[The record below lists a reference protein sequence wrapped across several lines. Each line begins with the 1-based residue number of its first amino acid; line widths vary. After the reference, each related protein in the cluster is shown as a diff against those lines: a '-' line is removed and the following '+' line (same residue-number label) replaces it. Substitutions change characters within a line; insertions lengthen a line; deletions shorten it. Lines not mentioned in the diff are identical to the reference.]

1 MLRRV
6 LIVTAMV
13 GLLASPAFAQAR
25 GEISASVGWI
35 FSDGVPFDGIPIN
48 GVIYNRVDPADSV
61 GFSFTG
67 GVFFSEQ
74 GELEFLWRRQPTTLD
89 VTGPGAKLSGDMNV
103 DTYHGNFVYNAG
115 YADAVMRPFLFLGFG
130 ATNYG
135 DAQFPG
141 ATVDGLTKFSWA
153 FGGGVKAYPSEHV
166 GIKATLSWTPT
177 YIKSDS
183 YGWWCDPYFGCAVVA
198 DPDYANQFEFS
209 GGLLVRF

>member
-6 LIVTAMV
+6 LVVAAVV

-25 GEISASVGWI
+25 VEIGGSVGWI
-35 FSDGVPFDGIPIN
+35 FSDGAPFDGIPIN
-48 GVIYNRVDPADSV
+48 GIVYNRADPADSV
-61 GFSFTG
+61 GFGLTA
-67 GVFFSEQ
+67 GVYASEQ
-74 GELEFLWRRQPTTLD
+74 GEIEFLWRRQPTTID
-89 VTGPGAKLSGDMNV
+89 VTGPGAKLSADMNV

-115 YADAVMRPFLFLGFG
+115 DTDAVMRPFVFIGFG

-135 DAQFPG
+135 DANFP
-141 ATVDGLTKFSWA
+141 TRTIQGLTKFSWA

-183 YGWWCDPYFGCAVVA
+183 YGWWCDPYWGCGAIA

-209 GGLLVRF
+209 GGVLVRF